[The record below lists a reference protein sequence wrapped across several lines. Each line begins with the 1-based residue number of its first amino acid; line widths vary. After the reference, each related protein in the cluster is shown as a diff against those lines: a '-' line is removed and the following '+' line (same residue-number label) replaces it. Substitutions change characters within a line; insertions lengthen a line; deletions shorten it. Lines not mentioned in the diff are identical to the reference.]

1 MKKHLMYYESFKF
14 LSASFS
20 SAKFK
25 KNIRFTNN
33 IHRIFSFL
41 EMSVSISPSFLFSL
55 FPDLCKYQRVAAKMI
70 TK

>member
-25 KNIRFTNN
+25 KI
-33 IHRIFSFL
+33 L
-41 EMSVSISPSFLFSL
+41 
-55 FPDLCKYQRVAAKMI
+55 DLQI
-70 TK
+70 TFIESSHF